1 MKKLIKELSDLRGIS
16 GFEYRISDKIAEYFR
31 PYADDVTV
39 DTLGNVIAVKRC
51 GKENAKKIMIEA
63 HCDEIG
69 LMVRDIDDRGFVA
82 MAMVGGIDTRI
93 LPSSEV
99 VIHGRKDVPGVIGAK
114 PPHLQEA
121 DEAKKASKLTDM
133 AIDTGMNAGE
143 VKKYVS
149 VGDSITLAQSVGEL
163 GGGQFSGKTLDDR
176 AGVAALITTM
186 KNLMKI
192 KTDVDVYAVAAVQEE
207 VGLRGAKTAAYSI
220 NPNLAVAVDVCH
232 GITPDNSD
240 NAFETGSGAVI
251 SIGPNIHPKLQK
263 RLSETAEKYHV
274 KTELDV
280 DGGDTG
286 TDAWAIQVSRCGVPT
301 ALLSIPLKY
310 MHTSVETLSVSD
322 VSAVS
327 ELLTYFIQNL
337 DDSLE
342 EWLCL

>member
-69 LMVRDIDDRGFVA
+69 LMVRDIDDRGFVT
-82 MAMVGGIDTRI
+82 MAMVGGVDARI

-133 AIDTGMNAGE
+133 AIDTGMNADE

-163 GGGQFSGKTLDDR
+163 GSGQFSGKTLDDR

>member
-69 LMVRDIDDRGFVA
+69 LMVRDIDDRGFVT
-82 MAMVGGIDTRI
+82 MAMVGGIDARI

-133 AIDTGMNAGE
+133 AIDTGMNADE

-176 AGVAALITTM
+176 AGVATLITTM

-220 NPNLAVAVDVCH
+220 NPNLAIAVDVCH

>member
-69 LMVRDIDDRGFVA
+69 LMVRDIDDRGFVT
-82 MAMVGGIDTRI
+82 MAMVGGIDARI

-133 AIDTGMNAGE
+133 AIDTGMNADE

-220 NPNLAVAVDVCH
+220 NPNLAIAVDVCH

>member
-39 DTLGNVIAVKRC
+39 DTLGNVIAVKRS

-69 LMVRDIDDRGFVA
+69 LMVRDIDDRGFVT
-82 MAMVGGIDTRI
+82 MAMVGGIDARI

-99 VIHGRKDVPGVIGAK
+99 VIHGRKDLPGVIGAK

-133 AIDTGMNAGE
+133 AIDTGMNADE

-220 NPNLAVAVDVCH
+220 NPNLAIAVDVCH

>member
-69 LMVRDIDDRGFVA
+69 LMVRDIDDRGFVT
-82 MAMVGGIDTRI
+82 MAMVGGIDARI

-133 AIDTGMNAGE
+133 AIDTGMNADE

-220 NPNLAVAVDVCH
+220 DPNLAIAVDVCH

>member
-69 LMVRDIDDRGFVA
+69 LMVRDIDDRGFVT
-82 MAMVGGIDTRI
+82 MAMVGGVDARI

-133 AIDTGMNAGE
+133 AIDTGMNADE

-220 NPNLAVAVDVCH
+220 NPNLAIAVDVCH